1 MEPLLPDRRG
11 RRGAAARLSAANGAA
26 ADAAARR
33 YVVLVNRRAGAV
45 LEQGERTLIERIETA
60 FEEAGC
66 PSEVM
71 AVEPAE
77 LTAGVQGLPPGVVP
91 VVAGGDGTLTALL
104 PALVERRLTCGVLP
118 IGTMNFLARDL
129 GFSGDLERD
138 IERLVAGPVVRIDLA
153 KLNETLF
160 HSVSGLGFPVA
171 IATERERMR
180 RRIPFSRPLAV
191 LATVVLAAVRTRGV
205 EVSIETD
212 AGPQVRRADAVVVT
226 NNVYEGP
233 PWRRA
238 RLDEGLLEV
247 LVIDAPG
254 IVARIGTALAILSGR
269 WRDLPNLE
277 VHRARQVTLRRGRRT
292 RLTIDGEVVRVPDAI
307 TYRMS
312 PAALT
317 IIAAGEIEARTP
329 VEQIA
334 AAAAGARR
342 QIEAW
347 QRHLRPDD
355 DEALS

>member
-1 MEPLLPDRRG
+1 VEPLLPDRRG
-11 RRGAAARLSAANGAA
+11 RRGAAARLSAADGASE
-26 ADAAARR
+26 DAAARR

-45 LEQGERTLIERIETA
+45 LEQGERALIERIETA
-60 FEEAGC
+60 FEEAGR
-66 PSEVM
+66 PSEVL

-77 LTAGVQGLPPGVVP
+77 LTAGVAGLPPGVVP

-104 PALVERRLTCGVLP
+104 PALVERRLTCAVLP

-138 IERLVAGPVVRIDLA
+138 VERLVAGRVVRIDLA
-153 KLNETLF
+153 RLNDTLF

-191 LATVVLAAVRTRGV
+191 LATVILASVRTRGV

-238 RLDEGLLEV
+238 RLDEGL
-247 LVIDAPG
+247 VIDAPG
-254 IVARIGTALAILSGR
+254 ILARIGTALAILSGR

-277 VHRARQVTLRRGRRT
+277 IHRARQVTLRRGRRT

-317 IIAAGEIEARTP
+317 IIAAGEVEARTP

-347 QRHLRPDD
+347 QRHLRPDED
-355 DEALS
+355 DALP